1 LSRVSYCDCVDD
13 KYRPMTFSLETE
25 RLFLRLRSRNDA
37 TWNLELLGEHEGG
50 TTLTLDQAEQR
61 LVEQEISAR
70 DSGIGFLTIHRKT
83 EGDAIGYCGLLVG
96 RCSFDEPEI
105 AFELLCRFHGH
116 GYATEAASMV
126 LDAAHATGR
135 RRLWSTVRSWNAPS
149 FRVLE
154 RIGFT
159 RDHSVFD
166 DKGEIVYMVHDA

>member
-1 LSRVSYCDCVDD
+1 MGRVSYCDGVND

-25 RLFLRLRSRNDA
+25 RLFLRLRSRDDA
-37 TWNLELLGEHEGG
+37 TWNLELMGEHEGG
-50 TTLTLDQAEQR
+50 TTLTLDEVQQR

-70 DSGIGFLTIHRKT
+70 ESGIGFLTIHRKA
-83 EGDAIGYCGLLVG
+83 EADAIGYCGLLIG

-105 AFELLCRFHGH
+105 AFELLHRFHGL
-116 GYATEAASMV
+116 GYATEAASIV
-126 LDAAHATGR
+126 LDAALATGR
-135 RRLWSTVRSWNAPS
+135 RRIWSTVRSWNAPS

-154 RIGFT
+154 KIGFN